1 MSGLLRRLLSAGRG
15 LAPGMALLALAAW
28 LRVVWTGSLKVDEN
42 FVEGIRA
49 VVVVALVLAGLALA
63 WRSADGAV
71 QTSILSGPL
80 FPAALLAW
88 LCPPFLSNDVF
99 SYFYYGEAL
108 RAGLPIYESFD
119 GRSLAWF
126 PYVGQRYLTTPAVYG
141 LPLVSLYAFLDWLAG
156 SDPRVAI
163 GLLKGVHAL
172 AWIALFR
179 ALEQR
184 FAAKPTN
191 WLGAA
196 LPLLMVEGLG
206 NLHNEF
212 LLLAPVVWALVL
224 LERRRYG
231 PAFLL
236 LGLAA
241 WCKLSFGLLF
251 LWPFFQTDRPFTF
264 ARLWA
269 GLGLALALLG
279 AAAWGAWQ
287 VLFPEES
294 FLDGFLG
301 PIKTVSALGPSSS
314 LSDVVF
320 TLARLMAGEAE
331 AHRIQSW
338 LGKALQLLA
347 IGFLAWLFRYPENRK
362 NPRALWLTAV
372 VFVCFFSHRIMAWY
386 FLMLVPLWW
395 PGLPPVWQ
403 RWFAAITALY
413 MAQGLI
419 QYTHPDLLF
428 TKALTG
434 LLVGL
439 GVVWLMVNFRKR
451 FMEANPTP

>member
-49 VVVVALVLAGLALA
+49 VVLVALVLAGLALA

-80 FPAALLAW
+80 FPAAVLAW

-212 LLLAPVVWALVL
+212 LLLAPVVWAFVL
-224 LERRRYG
+224 FEQRRYV

-236 LGLAA
+236 VGLAA
-241 WCKLSFGLLF
+241 WCKLSFGIFF
-251 LWPFFQTDRPFTF
+251 LWPFFQAQRPYTS
-264 ARLWA
+264 ARLWT
-269 GLGLALALLG
+269 GLGLTLALLG
-279 AAAWGAWQ
+279 VVAWAAWQ
-287 VLFPEES
+287 MLFPHKLFAE
-294 FLDGFLG
+294 GFLG
-301 PIKTVSALGPSSS
+301 PFKTVSSLGPSSS
-314 LSDVVF
+314 LTDIFYTLTRLLLGDDAAVAVNKMLGTLMQILSAAFAAVL
-320 TLARLMAGEAE
+320 LARP
-331 AHRIQSW
+331 Q
-338 LGKALQLLA
+338 
-347 IGFLAWLFRYPENRK
+347 NRRH
-362 NPRALWLTAV
+362 PWALWLIAV

-386 FLMLVPLWW
+386 FLMLVPIWW
-395 PGLPPVWQ
+395 PDLPVVWR
-403 RWFAAITALY
+403 RWFAAVTALY

-428 TKALTG
+428 TKVLTG
-434 LLVGL
+434 ILVGL
-439 GVVWLMVNFRKR
+439 GVILLFVRFGQR
-451 FMEANPTP
+451 FMGKPETA